1 MRMLLILPILILA
14 ACGSRE
20 EAAAPGNDT
29 ARINN
34 QIARQ
39 AEEIRTQADNGA
51 AAIEQALENEGA
63 AIFENRDALLNE
75 SGNAAAAA
83 GNRSR

>member
-1 MRMLLILPILILA
+1 MRILSTLPFLLLA
-14 ACGSRE
+14 ACGAGE
-20 EAAAPGNDT
+20 QAAVPGNDT

-39 AEEIRTQADNGA
+39 ANEISTQADSGA

-63 AIFENRDALLNE
+63 VMFENRDALLNK
-75 SGNAAAAA
+75 SGNSAAAA

>member
-1 MRMLLILPILILA
+1 MKWCIMALCLLA
-14 ACGSRE
+14 AGCGSRE
-20 EAAAPGNDT
+20 QAAPAGNDT

-34 QIARQ
+34 QIAAQ
-39 AEEIRTQADNGA
+39 ANEIRTQADNGA

-63 AIFENRDALLNE
+63 AMFENRGNLLNE
-75 SGNAAAAA
+75 SGNAAA